1 MVFRVRNVA
10 VFITA
15 VCAIEGL
22 ALADTVRLKDK
33 TTVSGDVLQV
43 DDDNVLIRLPREK
56 IATVNGQELPP
67 PLNEGAAAP
76 AFTAVDLAGNKQSVG
91 SGKAKVTLLHFW
103 VHWCPHCRSDAPQ
116 IEAIYDRYKDDPTV
130 KVITVNLDKQKQKV
144 ESVVKERNMLYP
156 VVMAFDP
163 ANHSA
168 ESEDIQDLYQ
178 ITGFPATFL
187 IDGQGVIRFKRR
199 GSFAEGH
206 EDLKAEIEKLL
217 AQQGVKA
224 AKVIHSGLSSS

>member
-1 MVFRVRNVA
+1 MVFRVHNLALFVIA
-10 VFITA
+10 LCT
-15 VCAIEGL
+15 IEGL
-22 ALADTVRLKDK
+22 GFADTIRLKNK

-43 DDDNVLIRLPREK
+43 NDDDVLIRLPRKK
-56 IATVNGQELPP
+56 IATVNGEALPA

-91 SGKAKVTLLHFW
+91 PDKAKVTLLHFW

-116 IEAIYDRYKDDPTV
+116 IEAIYDRYKDNPAV
-130 KVITVNLDKQKQKV
+130 KVIAVNLDKEKQKV
-144 ESVVKERNMLYP
+144 ESVVKERNITYP
-156 VVMAFDP
+156 VVMVSDP

-168 ESEDIQDLYQ
+168 GSVDIQDLYQ

-187 IDGQGVIRFKRR
+187 IDGQGIIRYKRR

-206 EDLKAEIEKLL
+206 EDLQAEIQKLL
-217 AQQGVKA
+217 TEQA
-224 AKVIHSGLSSS
+224 AGSSRKTTPAT